1 MKEKRKLNKGGKIL
15 LLFTLV
21 VSSIF
26 LLRPFTVKADVNVNI
41 NKETQIVTD
50 LIGQYNINY
59 TGDANFF
66 GFYGY
71 YENNNYNEM
80 VKDTDFKTTV
90 DTIGKG
96 KIVNS
101 SIASLKKTDG
111 ATQIEA
117 AYLVWETSVQG
128 KNNTDLVKKA
138 ANKAVYFAGSTD
150 KGAFTKK
157 VNASYAAVDM
167 REPHLGTK
175 EYTFSCMYTDVTAT
189 VQKYGYGKYGVAN
202 IPYVES
208 TEKSNTSKGTHSGES
223 SAAWQLIVIEKNSK
237 ANVRAVSLKVGSH
250 FNYQQENS
258 KWTRNPVTMNLDL
271 GDCKTNQY
279 INEDSEVSGELLLL
293 GTNSGIVKSNATEQK
308 SFALDLYDRNK
319 KDKNNN
325 EKLAYSNS
333 GLIGHS
339 YFYHGDTQLS
349 SKLSSVRGMLMDFT
363 VNQDDGSHPGFATNM
378 FRA

>member
-101 SIASLKKTDG
+101 SIASLKK
-111 ATQIEA
+111 IIRI
-117 AYLVWETSVQG
+117 L
-128 KNNTDLVKKA
+128 
-138 ANKAVYFAGSTD
+138 
-150 KGAFTKK
+150 
-157 VNASYAAVDM
+157 
-167 REPHLGTK
+167 
-175 EYTFSCMYTDVTAT
+175 
-189 VQKYGYGKYGVAN
+189 
-202 IPYVES
+202 
-208 TEKSNTSKGTHSGES
+208 
-223 SAAWQLIVIEKNSK
+223 
-237 ANVRAVSLKVGSH
+237 
-250 FNYQQENS
+250 
-258 KWTRNPVTMNLDL
+258 
-271 GDCKTNQY
+271 
-279 INEDSEVSGELLLL
+279 
-293 GTNSGIVKSNATEQK
+293 
-308 SFALDLYDRNK
+308 
-319 KDKNNN
+319 
-325 EKLAYSNS
+325 
-333 GLIGHS
+333 
-339 YFYHGDTQLS
+339 
-349 SKLSSVRGMLMDFT
+349 
-363 VNQDDGSHPGFATNM
+363 
-378 FRA
+378 

>member
-1 MKEKRKLNKGGKIL
+1 ML

-21 VSSIF
+21 ISSIF

-50 LIGQYNINY
+50 LIGQYSINY

-80 VKDTDFKTTV
+80 VKDTDFKATV
-90 DTIGKG
+90 DTIGKD

-175 EYTFSCMYTDVTAT
+175 EYTFSCMYVDVTSV

-202 IPYVES
+202 IPYAAS
-208 TEKSNTSKGTHSGES
+208 MKTSNTDKGTHAGES
-223 SAAWQLIVIEKNSK
+223 SSAWQLIVIEKNSK
-237 ANVRAVSLKVGSH
+237 ANVRAVSLKIGSH
-250 FNYQQENS
+250 FNYQWEGS
-258 KWTRNPVTMNLDL
+258 TWTKNPVSMNLNL

-308 SFALDLYDRNK
+308 SFGLELYDRVN
-319 KDKNNN
+319 KDKNKND
-325 EKLAYSNS
+325 KLAYSNS

-349 SKLSSVRGMLMDFT
+349 SKLSSVRGILTDFSM
-363 VNQDDGSHPGFATNM
+363 NKDDGAHPGFATNK
-378 FRA
+378 FRAEASDSSWST